1 MANSKSLI
9 AYFSRKGNNYVGGS
23 IVNLPTG
30 NTEVTAKKIQELTG
44 SDIFKIKTI
53 RSYPE
58 DYTETTNVAK
68 EEQRENARPELS
80 EIVDDMDSY
89 DVIYIGYPIWYG
101 TMPMAVFS
109 FLESYD
115 FSGKTIIPYCT
126 HEGSGMGNS
135 VRDIKKLCPNAK
147 VLSGLAILGGSVD
160 RADKS
165 VANWIKK
172 LDLIITERGN
182 KIGKT

>member
-30 NTEVTAKKIQELTG
+30 NTEVIAKKIQELTG
-44 SDIFKIKTI
+44 SEIFQIKAVK
-53 RSYPE
+53 SYPE
-58 DYTETTNVAK
+58 DYTETTKVAK
-68 EEQRENARPELS
+68 EEQRENARPELT

-160 RADKS
+160 RADKI
-165 VANWIKK
+165 VANWLKK
-172 LDLIITERGN
+172 LYLVP
-182 KIGKT
+182 